1 MFVVG
6 ADTKQI
12 KDHLA
17 VHALPGNL
25 EPEPRVVVDFDED
38 EDEAAR
44 RRKLLTKCTQRDL
57 HQVDELVKKRYR
69 HERNSLSSSFRQ
81 QVVTEPD
88 AEYHAEHYQLTLE
101 ELSIVCLKPRFSSS
115 NSWFRY
121 KGACI
126 M

>member
-6 ADTKQI
+6 SATKQI
-12 KDHLA
+12 EDDLA
-17 VHALPGNL
+17 VHALPGSL

-38 EDEAAR
+38 EVEAAR

-57 HQVDELVKKRYR
+57 HQGDELVKKRYR
-69 HERNSLSSSFRQ
+69 HECDSLFSSFRQ
-81 QVVTEPD
+81 QVITEPD

-101 ELSIVCLKPRFSSS
+101 ELSIVRRKPRFSNP

-121 KGACI
+121 KGVCI